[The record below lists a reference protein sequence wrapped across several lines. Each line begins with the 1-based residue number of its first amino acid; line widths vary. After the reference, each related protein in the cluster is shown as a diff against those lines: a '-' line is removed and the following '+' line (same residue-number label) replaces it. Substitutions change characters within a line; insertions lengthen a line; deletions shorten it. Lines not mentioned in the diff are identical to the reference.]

1 MGDSLLGRDIRSIVV
16 VKLRHIGDV
25 LLSTPAF
32 HALRGAFP
40 GARIAA
46 VVNEETQEMLSGNP
60 DIDRVLAFRRGRRDA
75 GGKSRIGEE
84 LALLGEL
91 RSLRAECAVNLT
103 EGDRGAILCTLSGA
117 RFRVG
122 VAPARRGLWGK
133 ERLYTHLCPRPDLY
147 RHQVWKDLDV
157 LAAAGI
163 PPDDLSLRF
172 HFSERER
179 EESRRKLSA
188 AGVPGGVPYAVVQP
202 TSRWKFKCWTEEGM
216 AGVVAH
222 LSRIG
227 VFPVVTSGPDPAEIA
242 QADRVADT
250 SGSPCASLAGNL
262 SLKELGAA
270 ISSARVF
277 VGVDSAPMHI
287 AAAVGTPVVALF
299 GPTGAFNWAPWEGF
313 DWGYTAER
321 PAGTRRVGRHTVVQ
335 QEPESPLPGNDR
347 RGGTGKGIGM
357 EEITLGQVVDEI
369 DRILERCAERRGPTE
384 CA

>member
-1 MGDSLLGRDIRSIVV
+1 MRDSLLGRDIRSIVAF
-16 VKLRHIGDV
+16 KLRHIGDV

-46 VVNEETQEMLSGNP
+46 VVNEGTQDMLSGNP
-60 DIDRVLAFRRGRRDA
+60 DIDRILVFRRGRRDA
-75 GGKSRIGEE
+75 GGKSRFGEE
-84 LALLGEL
+84 LALLREI
-91 RSLRAECAVNLT
+91 RSLRAEVAVNFT
-103 EGDRGAILCTLSGA
+103 EGDRGATLSRLSGA

-122 VAPARRGLWGK
+122 VASARRGLWGK
-133 ERLYTHLCPRPDLY
+133 ERFYTHLCPRPDLY

-163 PPDDLSLRF
+163 QPGDLSLRF
-172 HFSERER
+172 HIPEKDG
-179 EESRRKLSA
+179 EESQRKLSA
-188 AGVPGGVPYAVVQP
+188 AGVPGGAPYAVVQP
-202 TSRWKFKCWTEEGM
+202 TSRWTFKCWTEEGM
-216 AGVVAH
+216 AGVLGH
-222 LSRIG
+222 LARREIM
-227 VFPVVTSGPDPAEIA
+227 PVVTSGPEPSEVA
-242 QADRVADT
+242 QAERVVAASD
-250 SGSPCASLAGNL
+250 GKAVSLAGRF

-270 ISSARVF
+270 IASASVF

-299 GPTGAFNWAPWEGF
+299 GPTGAFNWAPWEGI

-335 QEPESPLPGNDR
+335 QEPEKPLPGNDG
-347 RGGTGKGIGM
+347 RGGTEKGICM

-369 DRILERCAERRGPTE
+369 DRILGGSVKRRGPI
-384 CA
+384 